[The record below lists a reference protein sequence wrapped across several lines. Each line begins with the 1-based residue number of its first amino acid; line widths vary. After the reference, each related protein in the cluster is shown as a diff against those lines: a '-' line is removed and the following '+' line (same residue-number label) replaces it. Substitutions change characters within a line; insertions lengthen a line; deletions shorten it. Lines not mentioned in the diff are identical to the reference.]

1 MKKVLGIFFS
11 MVLLSSCVKT
21 ADSVLTEQ
29 DVQETVAAVLA
40 AKPEADSARVA
51 RGVAQAAALW
61 QSQDGTAEEFKAFA
75 VAQVAADET
84 ERAALLK
91 QLSRTWERCYELADM
106 LSVELLK
113 PTQVTNAATPG

>member
-1 MKKVLGIFFS
+1 MGFMKKVFVFFFS

-29 DVQETVAAVLA
+29 DVQETVAAAMA

-61 QSQDGTAEEFKAFA
+61 QSQDGTAEEFRAFA
-75 VAQVAADET
+75 VAQVVADET
-84 ERAALLK
+84 ERAALLE
-91 QLSRTWERCYELADM
+91 QLSRIWERC
-106 LSVELLK
+106 
-113 PTQVTNAATPG
+113 